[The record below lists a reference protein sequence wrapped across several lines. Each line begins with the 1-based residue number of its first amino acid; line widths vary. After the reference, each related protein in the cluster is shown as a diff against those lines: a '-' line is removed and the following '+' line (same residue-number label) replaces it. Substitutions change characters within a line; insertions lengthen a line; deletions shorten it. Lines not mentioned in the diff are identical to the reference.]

1 LQWQDSGAGCGDK
14 AGMSPA
20 DHKRC
25 GLLADEASQLLYL
38 KDALLSGN
46 RLAQRRAI
54 NLVAAGPGG
63 VLLAGAIE
71 ELLRRTDDS

>member
-1 LQWQDSGAGCGDK
+1 
-14 AGMSPA
+14 MSPA
-20 DHKRC
+20 DSTRPQRC

-38 KDALLSGN
+38 KDALVSGD

-54 NLVAAGPGG
+54 SVVAAGRGG

-71 ELLRRTDDS
+71 ALLQRQGDS

>member
-1 LQWQDSGAGCGDK
+1 
-14 AGMSPA
+14 MSPA
-20 DHKRC
+20 GHKRC

-38 KDALLSGN
+38 KDALLSGD

-54 NLVAAGPGG
+54 VVVAAGRGG